1 MHAFIDNQG
10 RRWTL
15 EITVGSIKR
24 VKALTGVDLY
34 SLIDDGAKKLAE
46 LLAEVVGL
54 VDVMYALCEEQCKAQ
69 TPPVS
74 DEDFG
79 RGFSGDALEAAGEAF
94 VEEVIFFTPNRR
106 ARLALQSLTAK
117 GKKVRDRLLTEVER
131 QVEKVD
137 PDTISLDLILSGLS
151 GRSPASSPSTPDP
164 SPSGNSA

>member
-34 SLIDDGAKKLAE
+34 ALIDDGAKKLGE
-46 LLAEVVGL
+46 LLTDVVGL
-54 VDVMYALCEEQCKAQ
+54 VDVLYALCEEQCKAESI
-69 TPPVS
+69 S

-79 RGFSGDALEAAGEAF
+79 RSFSGDALESAGEAF

-106 ARLALQSLTAK
+106 ARQALQSLTAK
-117 GKKVRDRLLTEVER
+117 GKVLRDRLLTKA
-131 QVEKVD
+131 EKELEAFD
-137 PDTISLDLILSGLS
+137 PETMDIELLLRKSSGSLPGNSG
-151 GRSPASSPSTPDP
+151 STPAP
-164 SPSGNSA
+164 SPSASSA